1 MNDYPFNTWAFLAG
15 LGIFLLGMIMIE
27 GALSILGG
35 RPFKKFL
42 RKYTNHPIKAIL
54 SGTIVTAVL
63 QSSSVVSLMV
73 LALVGA
79 GIIEL
84 YNALGIIL
92 GSNLGTTFTGWIV
105 AYFGFKFDI
114 ESFALPFIA
123 VGALIMAFFPG
134 KEKLYNIGNL
144 VGGFGFL
151 FLGLEYMKSSIELLA
166 QNFDLEPFIA
176 YGPYLLFFVG
186 FILTAVIQS
195 SSAVMVIAL
204 SALNA
209 GVIPLVAAAA
219 MVIGSDLGTTI
230 TVIFGGIKGTPAKK
244 RVALGQFL
252 FNLIVDI
259 LALAFLYPLLHLVTK
274 VYGLSDPLMAL
285 VAFHSTFNVLGI
297 LLFLPFL
304 KLFSRFLN
312 RRFTKEEEHV
322 AQFINHVPTNVPE
335 IAIESLRKEIQH
347 LIERVFLL
355 QISILEM
362 EPQTFNYNVNSFLK
376 EESKHSPII
385 QYEKIKELE
394 GELVEFYVSIQNE
407 QLERDDSIRLK
418 QLILSIRYA
427 MNAAKG
433 VKDVSHNVKDFYR
446 SVNDHLTGLFGV
458 LKIQQQSFFLD
469 LDHLFR
475 SDVSANYFEGLT
487 DLKKSSKRNYNA
499 FLERAYVLVK
509 EDQLAELEISTLFNV
524 NRELYNSN
532 KGLILA
538 IKELLLKGQ
547 RAGDFDVLSEVA

>member
-1 MNDYPFNTWAFLAG
+1 MTNYPFNVWAFLAG
-15 LGIFLLGMIMIE
+15 LGIFLLGMIMVE
-27 GALSILGG
+27 AALTTLGG

-123 VGALIMAFFPG
+123 IGALVMAFFPG

-144 VGGFGFL
+144 LGGFGFL

-166 QNFDLEPFIA
+166 QNFDLAPFIA

-209 GVIPLVAAAA
+209 GVIPLESAAA

-230 TVIFGGIKGTPAKK
+230 TVIFGGLKGTPAKK

-259 LALAFLYPLLHLVTK
+259 LALAFLYPLLRLVTK

-285 VAFHSTFNVLGI
+285 VAFHSTFNIMGI

-312 RRFTKEEEHV
+312 KRFAKEEQQV
-322 AQFINHVPTNVPE
+322 AYFINNVPSNVPE

-355 QISILEM
+355 QVSILEI
-362 EPQTFNYNVNSFLK
+362 EPQIFNYRLNTFLRA
-376 EESKHSPII
+376 ESKRSSIV

-394 GELVEFYVSIQNE
+394 GELVEFYVNIQNE

-418 QLILSIRYA
+418 QLILAIRYA

-433 VKDVSHNVKDFYR
+433 VKDVSHNV
-446 SVNDHLTGLFGV
+446 
-458 LKIQQQSFFLD
+458 
-469 LDHLFR
+469 
-475 SDVSANYFEGLT
+475 
-487 DLKKSSKRNYNA
+487 
-499 FLERAYVLVK
+499 
-509 EDQLAELEISTLFNV
+509 

-532 KGLILA
+532 KGLVLA
-538 IKELLLKGQ
+538 IKELLLEGD